1 MGIGSFSNIIKIGG
15 LLIAGL
21 LGYTLIKNAGSIGSS
36 VGSFVGTGL
45 GQGISGIGE
54 GLGLGFST
62 TLSGLSQ
69 SWNDAW
75 ASVDIFGGTPN
86 RDTAGAMSVGDPNVE
101 VPNTDPNLGVV
112 AGNPDEE
119 GFHPIAT
126 PFKGFVSSGAVSE
139 EFAQQYSFSPPA
151 QPMPSGVGHQLDVEG
166 TFAYI
171 GSEQYRNLS
180 QASQANTN
188 ALASAIAESAS
199 RYPEW
204 FA

>member
-1 MGIGSFSNIIKIGG
+1 MGLFGIGNIVKIGG

-21 LGYTLIKNAGSIGSS
+21 LGYTLIKNAGNIGSS

-86 RDTAGAMSVGDPNVE
+86 RDTGGAISKGDPNVE
-101 VPNTDPNLGVV
+101 VPNTSVDMGDFPQDSEVP
-112 AGNPDEE
+112 AGAEN
-119 GFHPIAT
+119 ISS
-126 PFKGFVSSGAVSE
+126 PFKGFISSGAISE
-139 EFAQQYSFSPPA
+139 EFARQYQYSPPA
-151 QPMPSGVGHQLDVEG
+151 QASQLDVSS
-166 TFAYI
+166 TFEYL
-171 GSEQYRNLS
+171 GSEKYRNLS

-188 ALASAIAESAS
+188 ALASAIAESAN

>member
-1 MGIGSFSNIIKIGG
+1 MGIGSFSNILKIGG

-45 GQGISGIGE
+45 GQGVSGLGE
-54 GLGLGFST
+54 GLGLGFSN

-101 VPNTDPNLGVV
+101 VPNTEPSSGVV
-112 AGNPDEE
+112 AGNPDEQ

-126 PFKGFVSSGAVSE
+126 PFKGFVSSGSVSE

-151 QPMPSGVGHQLDVEG
+151 QAGQLDVSD

-188 ALASAIAESAS
+188 ALASAIAESAN

>member
-1 MGIGSFSNIIKIGG
+1 MGLFGIGNIVKIGG

-45 GQGISGIGE
+45 GQGVSNLGE

-101 VPNTDPNLGVV
+101 VPNTDANVGVV
-112 AGNPDEE
+112 AGNPEEE
-119 GFHPIAT
+119 GFHPITT
-126 PFKGFVSSGAVSE
+126 PFKGFVSSGSVSE

-151 QPMPSGVGHQLDVEG
+151 QAGQLDVSD

-188 ALASAIAESAS
+188 ALASAIADSAS

>member
-1 MGIGSFSNIIKIGG
+1 MGLFGIGNIVKIGG

-101 VPNTDPNLGVV
+101 VPNTNANVGVV
-112 AGNPDEE
+112 AGNPEEE

-126 PFKGFVSSGAVSE
+126 PFKGFVSSGSVSE

-151 QPMPSGVGHQLDVEG
+151 QAGQLDVSD

-188 ALASAIAESAS
+188 ALASAIAESAN